1 LILINFKESVN
12 LISNSRYNRKRIKS
26 IERRLVEKYPNRE
39 KIIKTAIKQHFKS
52 DYISSITILLTQV
65 DGLFFDV
72 TKKKYFSKDRSSE
85 IKKFNIIKSGL
96 VDLLIKP
103 FKEYTAINASE
114 EYLHDYPVKLNRHEI
129 LHGAVTDFDTE
140 LNSLKI
146 ISLVNFMDE
155 MLGQPIKKT
164 DR

>member
-1 LILINFKESVN
+1 M
-12 LISNSRYNRKRIKS
+12 
-26 IERRLVEKYPNRE
+26 
-39 KIIKTAIKQHFKS
+39 
-52 DYISSITILLTQV
+52 
-65 DGLFFDV
+65 
-72 TKKKYFSKDRSSE
+72 
-85 IKKFNIIKSGL
+85 
-96 VDLLIKP
+96 DLLIKP